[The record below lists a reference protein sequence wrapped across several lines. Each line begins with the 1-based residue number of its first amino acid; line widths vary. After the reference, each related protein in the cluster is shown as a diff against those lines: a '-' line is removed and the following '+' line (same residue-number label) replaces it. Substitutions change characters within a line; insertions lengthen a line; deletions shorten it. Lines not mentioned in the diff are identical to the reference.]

1 MRCFAVAAIMGLAL
15 AAGVA
20 ARAADPSSGTRL
32 VMPDETE
39 TPPQSFDP
47 DIVPLAG
54 GQPWQAMRRRVDATL
69 GP

>member
-1 MRCFAVAAIMGLAL
+1 LQERFA
-15 AAGVA
+15 
-20 ARAADPSSGTRL
+20 RL
-32 VMPDETE
+32 TV
-39 TPPQSFDP
+39 PPQSFDL